1 MKKICL
7 LLMAI
12 SLAFV
17 SFSQTT
23 KIVNGDTIN
32 KTDLKNLKQGYW
44 EETNNKFLLKGNYLN
59 DKKDGIWV
67 TYNFKELATKIESF
81 RNGEKDGIIINID
94 DNGYYKGEANYR
106 NDLLNGVS
114 RTYAVGGKL
123 LSDINYKNGVLNGS
137 KKTYYKSNNIMQE
150 EANYLNG
157 QRDGITKWYDTNG
170 KLIAEYSYKNGKFE
184 GVNKT
189 YSANGDVLV
198 EETYVNNI
206 QNGPYK
212 EYFDIEPVVSQN
224 TFSKDTDKKENV
236 VNKEDVS
243 LKTTTVKLKVSG
255 NYLNGKKD
263 GKWLEYDDKGA
274 VIKTIVYKDGV
285 EKK

>member
-1 MKKICL
+1 
-7 LLMAI
+7 MAI
-12 SLAFV
+12 LLAFV

-32 KTDLKNLKQGYW
+32 KTDLKNLKQYYW
-44 EETNNKFLLKGNYLN
+44 EETNNNIFSKGNYLN

-67 TYNFKELATKIESF
+67 TYNFKGTLAKIETF
-81 RNGEKDGIIINID
+81 KNGKKDGITINID
-94 DNGYYKGEANYR
+94 DNGYYKGEVNYH

-114 RTYAVGGKL
+114 RTYAVGGRL
-123 LSDINYKNGVLNGS
+123 MSEIYYKNGILNGP
-137 KKTYYKSNNIMQE
+137 KKTYYESNSKIQE
-150 EANYLNG
+150 ETNYLNG
-157 QRDGITKWYDTNG
+157 QRDSITKWYDTNG

-189 YSANGDVLV
+189 YSANGNVLV
-198 EETYVNNI
+198 EETYVNNV
-206 QNGPYK
+206 QNGQYK

-224 TFSKDTDKKENV
+224 TTSKDTDKKENV
-236 VNKEDVS
+236 VSKENVS

-255 NYLNGKKD
+255 NYLNGKKE

-274 VIKTIVYKDGV
+274 VIKTTTYKDGV
-285 EKK
+285 KKK